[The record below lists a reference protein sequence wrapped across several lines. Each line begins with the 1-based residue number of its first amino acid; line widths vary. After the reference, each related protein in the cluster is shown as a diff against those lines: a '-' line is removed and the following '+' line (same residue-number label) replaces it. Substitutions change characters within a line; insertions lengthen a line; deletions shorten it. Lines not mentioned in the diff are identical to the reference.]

1 MNMTIQGACVVDV
14 RASLPRHKTLRYGLR
29 KLTDIRSAAMHHSA
43 TKSGSPEAFARYH
56 VGTNGWPGI
65 AYHFVIQKDGTIYWC
80 NDPEAIS
87 YHVGNS
93 NRHALGICLVG
104 DFRTQKPTPEQ
115 LDAANRL
122 IQHLQVQIPSMKQV
136 FGHQEYPGYA
146 WKNCP
151 AFPMGKFRSDYSQ
164 YLQKPVD
171 KPDKPQQVPV
181 AISLNGS
188 LLSVAGFLQEGVSML
203 PVRAVANA
211 AGGKVEWIEQ
221 TKDVRVNGKDLNEKV
236 ISGSAYAP
244 ARELATALGL
254 QIEWDQATKTVRM
267 MKGSV
272 SK

>member
-1 MNMTIQGACVVDV
+1 MNITIQGARVIDV
-14 RASLPRHKTLRYGLR
+14 RASLPRHKTLKYGRR
-29 KLTDIRSAAMHHSA
+29 KLTDIRSAAIHHSA
-43 TKSGSPEAFARYH
+43 TLSGSQEAFARYH
-56 VGTNGWPGI
+56 VSTNGWPGI
-65 AYHFVIQKDGTIYWC
+65 AYHFVIQKDGVIYWC
-80 NDPEAIS
+80 NEPEVIS

-104 DFRTQKPTPEQ
+104 DFRIQQPTAAQ

-122 IQHLQVQIPSMKQV
+122 IKHLQEQIPTMKQV

-151 AFPMGKFRSDYSQ
+151 AFPMGKFRLDYSQ
-164 YLQKPVD
+164 FLQKPVG
-171 KPDKPQQVPV
+171 KIDKPQQVPV

-188 LLSVAGFLQEGVSML
+188 LLSVTGFLKDGVSML

-221 TKDVRVNGKDLNEKV
+221 TKDVRVNGKDLNEKL

-244 ARELATALGL
+244 ARELAAALCL
-254 QIEWDQATKTVRM
+254 QIEWDGSTNTVILR
-267 MKGSV
+267 G
-272 SK
+272 

>member
-1 MNMTIQGACVVDV
+1 MTIQGARVVDV
-14 RASLPRHKTLRYGLR
+14 RSSLPRHKTLKYGRR
-29 KLTDIRSAAMHHSA
+29 KLTDIRSAAVHHSA
-43 TKSGSPEAFARYH
+43 TLSGSPEAFARYH
-56 VGTNGWPGI
+56 VNTNGWPGI
-65 AYHFVIQKDGTIYWC
+65 AYHYVIQKDGVIYWC

-151 AFPMGKFRSDYSQ
+151 AFPMGTFRTNYSQ
-164 YLQKPVD
+164 FLQKAVSKVD
-171 KPDKPQQVPV
+171 KPKQVPV

-188 LLSVAGFLQEGVSML
+188 LLSVTGFLQDGVSML

-221 TKDVRVNGKDLNEKV
+221 TKDVRVNGKDLNEKL

-244 ARELATALGL
+244 ARELAAALCL

>member
-1 MNMTIQGACVVDV
+1 MNMTISGARVMDV
-14 RASLPRHKTLRYGLR
+14 RASLPRHKTLRYGRR
-29 KLTDIRSAAMHHSA
+29 KLTDIRSAAIHHSA
-43 TKSGSPEAFARYH
+43 TLSGSPEAFARYH

-65 AYHFVIQKDGTIYWC
+65 AYHFVIQKDGVIYWC

-151 AFPMGKFRSDYSQ
+151 ALPMGTFRINYSQ
-164 YLQKPVD
+164 FLQKAVGKVD
-171 KPDKPQQVPV
+171 KPKQIPV
-181 AISLNGS
+181 AIKLNET
-188 LLSVAGFLQEGVSML
+188 LLAVTGFLQEGVSML

-211 AGGKVEWIEQ
+211 ASGKVEWIEQ
-221 TKDVRVNGKDLNEKV
+221 TKDVRVNGNDLNEKL

-244 ARELATALGL
+244 ARELAAALCL
-254 QIEWDQATKTVRM
+254 QIEWDGSTNTVILR
-267 MKGSV
+267 G
-272 SK
+272 

>member
-1 MNMTIQGACVVDV
+1 MNMTIKGARVVDV
-14 RASLPRHKTLRYGLR
+14 RASLPRHKTLKYRRR

-65 AYHFVIQKDGTIYWC
+65 AYHFVVQKDGTIYWC

-104 DFRTQKPTPEQ
+104 DFRTQKPTPAQ

-122 IQHLQVQIPSMKQV
+122 IRHLQEQIPSIKQV
-136 FGHQEYPGYA
+136 LGHQEYPGYT

-151 AFPMGKFRSDYSQ
+151 AFPMGTFRTNYSQ
-164 YLQKPVD
+164 FLQKAVGKVD
-171 KPDKPQQVPV
+171 KPKQVPV
-181 AISLNGS
+181 AIKLNRQ
-188 LLSVAGFLQEGVSML
+188 LLAVTGFLQEGVSML

-221 TKDVRVNGKDLNEKV
+221 TKDVRVNGKDFNEK
-236 ISGSAYAP
+236 IIAGSAYAP
-244 ARELATALGL
+244 ARELAAALCL
-254 QIEWDQATKTVRM
+254 QVEWDGSTNTVILR
-267 MKGSV
+267 G
-272 SK
+272 

>member
-1 MNMTIQGACVVDV
+1 MSMTIQGAHVVNV
-14 RASLPRHKTLRYGLR
+14 RASLPRHKTLRYGRR
-29 KLTDIRSAAMHHSA
+29 KLTDIRSAAIHHSA

-56 VGTNGWPGI
+56 VTTNGWPGI
-65 AYHFVIQKDGTIYWC
+65 AYHFVIQKDGVIYWC

-115 LDAANRL
+115 LDSANRL
-122 IQHLQVQIPSMKQV
+122 IQHLQVQIPTMKQV

-151 AFPMGKFRSDYSQ
+151 AFPMGTFRTNYSQ
-164 YLQKPVD
+164 FLQKSLGKVD
-171 KPDKPQQVPV
+171 KPKQVPV
-181 AISLNGS
+181 AISLNDS
-188 LLSVAGFLQEGVSML
+188 LLSVTGFLQEGISML

-211 AGGKVEWIEQ
+211 AGGKVEWIAATQ
-221 TKDVRVNGKDLNEKV
+221 DVRVNGNDLNEKL

-244 ARELATALGL
+244 ARELAAALGL
-254 QIEWDQATKTVRM
+254 QVEWDGSTNTVILR
-267 MKGSV
+267 G
-272 SK
+272 